1 MTSFTLTLTHI
12 NYSPASYPPFL
23 HRYNEEMSAV
33 LRNMFRSMLGGYG
46 GYKGRYNEQGRL
58 SRVQFSAYVR

>member
-1 MTSFTLTLTHI
+1 
-12 NYSPASYPPFL
+12 
-23 HRYNEEMSAV
+23 MSAV

-46 GYKGRYNEQGRL
+46 GYKGRYDEQGRL